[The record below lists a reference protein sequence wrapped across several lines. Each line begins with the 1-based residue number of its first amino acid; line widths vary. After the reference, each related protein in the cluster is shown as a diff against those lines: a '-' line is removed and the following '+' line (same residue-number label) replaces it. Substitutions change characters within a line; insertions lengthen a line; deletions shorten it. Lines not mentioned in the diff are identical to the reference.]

1 MVRVKTL
8 DGQVQ
13 DVIDEGKSI
22 NSLSDETRREIA
34 RYMAIQN
41 IKTLWWVFNRHP
53 TYTPKCW
60 KNKMKLHLKDAI
72 EAYRR
77 DFGEAD
83 STTAP
88 EAEEKRDMICC
99 QETCAICRFGNC
111 DVRCTDER
119 VCENFVNGECLC
131 MNISDGQ
138 ICPYFK

>member
-13 DVIDEGKSI
+13 DVIDDGKSI
-22 NSLSDETRREIA
+22 NSLPDEARREIA

-77 DFGEAD
+77 DFG
-83 STTAP
+83 TA
-88 EAEEKRDMICC
+88 EGAEDTETDKQPMVCC
-99 QETCAICRFGNC
+99 EETCAICRFGNC

>member
-1 MVRVKTL
+1 MVRVKTI

-13 DVIDEGKSI
+13 DIIDEGKSI
-22 NSLSDETRREIA
+22 NALPDDERREIA

-60 KNKMKLHLKDAI
+60 KNKMKLHLKDAM

-77 DFGEAD
+77 DFGEA
-83 STTAP
+83 A
-88 EAEEKRDMICC
+88 EAAETEKQPMVACE
-99 QETCAICRFGNC
+99 ETCAICQFGNC
-111 DVRCTDER
+111 DIRCADER
-119 VCENFVNGECLC
+119 VCDNYVNDTCRCIDVPEG
-131 MNISDGQ
+131 S